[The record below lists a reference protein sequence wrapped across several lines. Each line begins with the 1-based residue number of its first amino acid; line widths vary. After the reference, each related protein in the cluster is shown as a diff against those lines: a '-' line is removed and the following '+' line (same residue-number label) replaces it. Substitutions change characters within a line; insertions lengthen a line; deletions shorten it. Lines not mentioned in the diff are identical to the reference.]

1 MTQEQNIGVLFAD
14 ISGTTRLYRKI
25 GTDEAQRALERCV
38 KRMERAIESHRGRV
52 VMPAVDEMIA
62 VFATADAALQASAE
76 MQKRLADLPPVSGVK
91 LTIRSGVHFG
101 PGLVGEAGLSGSVI
115 DLGRQLLSMA
125 GPGQIL
131 TCAQTAEAL
140 SKPLR
145 QWLRSADDL
154 MLRLPLGECPVY
166 RVSVQDEDLVNATYV
181 GPAPGAIAPPPPP
194 FSEAVPLPAVTP
206 GFRLRFAGKA
216 FVLDDRTPSLTV
228 GRDRKADLSIK
239 DPKASRQHALI
250 VRRDAS
256 HVFLIDNSTNGTYV
270 LRGDQE
276 IRVLGGELRLS
287 GKGSIAF
294 GHSPREA
301 GVEVVEFEQA

>member
-38 KRMERAIESHRGRV
+38 KRMERAIETYRGRI

-62 VFATADAALQASAE
+62 VFASADEALQASAE
-76 MQKRLADLPPVSGVK
+76 MQRRLADLPPVSGVK
-91 LTIRSGVHFG
+91 LTIRSGVHYG
-101 PGLVGEAGLSGSVI
+101 PGLEGDAGLSGAVI

-154 MLRLPLGECPVY
+154 MLRLADSECQVY
-166 RVSVQDEDLVNATYV
+166 RVSVQEEDLANATYV

-194 FSEAVPLPAVTP
+194 LPNRAAEVAP
-206 GFRLRFAGKA
+206 AGFCLRFAGKSI
-216 FVLDDRTPSLTV
+216 VLDERTPSLTI
-228 GRDRKADLSIK
+228 GRDRKADVSIK

-276 IRVLGGELRLS
+276 IRVQGGEFRLT

-294 GHSPREA
+294 GHSPRETGA
-301 GVEVVEFEQA
+301 EVVEFEQA